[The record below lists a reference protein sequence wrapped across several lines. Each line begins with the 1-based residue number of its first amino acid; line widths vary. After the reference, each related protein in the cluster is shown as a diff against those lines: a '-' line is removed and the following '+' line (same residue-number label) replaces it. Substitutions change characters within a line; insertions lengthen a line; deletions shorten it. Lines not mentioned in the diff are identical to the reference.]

1 MGSPRNMKIT
11 SPADLELAEFFLSQE
26 NRRKASLGG

>member
-11 SPADLELAEFFLSQE
+11 APGDLELAEFFLSLE
-26 NRRKASLGG
+26 NRRNASLSG